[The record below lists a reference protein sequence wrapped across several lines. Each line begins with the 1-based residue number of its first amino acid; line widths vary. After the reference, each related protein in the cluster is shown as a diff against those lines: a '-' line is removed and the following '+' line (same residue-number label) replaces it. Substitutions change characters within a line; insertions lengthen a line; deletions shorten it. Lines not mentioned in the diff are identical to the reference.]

1 MPKLVD
7 HVGRRRAIAGAA
19 VQVIDELGLDAARLV
34 DVARAGLVTTGAVTH
49 YFDSKDALLEAA
61 LSEVVTRILESQAQ
75 TGEASLNSGELID
88 TVAAFLPLDQAS
100 LRDWRV
106 WFALLCCDTC
116 GDPGSSCCP
125 VTCCAPADACGN
137 GCNADPSCCA
147 PAACG
152 NGCNADPSCCAP
164 AACGDNGCCD
174 AGNTCGEGCDC
185 CNDDACEIAK
195 LIYTSMTACH
205 GSERR
210 RALDKLGRKFDCC
223 CHPEIMNAFV
233 YGLNDT
239 DERVRR
245 EAADEIGDQVRRN
258 KCCCSPCVVSALTC
272 ALADCDRSVRREAE
286 QALRNCGSE
295 IVDGCCDGCSDAGC
309 CSTGCGSNACG
320 ATPTAAPAE
329 AQQPTPAAEAAPV
342 AAPAQMGSRW
352 GHTQAGSTY
361 WRTTK
366 PHCARSENGHV
377 GELRQLI

>member
-1 MPKLVD
+1 MKWTRVFSAVL
-7 HVGRRRAIAGAA
+7 ALAGMTASA
-19 VQVIDELGLDAARLV
+19 D
-34 DVARAGLVTTGAVTH
+34 AGLFG
-49 YFDSKDALLEAA
+49 
-61 LSEVVTRILESQAQ
+61 
-75 TGEASLNSGELID
+75 SGGCKSCGCAEDCQPACCKPTIARPCHTNVYTYQRKCSD
-88 TVAAFLPLDQAS
+88 IKPP
-100 LRDWRV
+100 
-106 WFALLCCDTC
+106 CCDTC
-116 GDPGSSCCP
+116 GDPGSGCCP
-125 VTCCAPADACGN
+125 VTCSAPADACGNGCNADPSCCAPAACGN

-286 QALRNCGSE
+286 QALRNCGYE
-295 IVDGCCDGCSDAGC
+295 IVDGCCDGCTDAGC

-342 AAPAQMGSRW
+342 AAPPADPQAFFPSRLHKQSSSKN
-352 GHTQAGSTY
+352 GLAGLFGM
-361 WRTTK
+361 
-366 PHCARSENGHV
+366 AR
-377 GELRQLI
+377 

>member
-1 MPKLVD
+1 MKWTRVFSA
-7 HVGRRRAIAGAA
+7 VIALAGMTASA
-19 VQVIDELGLDAARLV
+19 D
-34 DVARAGLVTTGAVTH
+34 AGLFG
-49 YFDSKDALLEAA
+49 
-61 LSEVVTRILESQAQ
+61 
-75 TGEASLNSGELID
+75 SGGCKSCGCAEDCQPACCKPTIARPCHTNVYTYQRKCSD
-88 TVAAFLPLDQAS
+88 IKPP
-100 LRDWRV
+100 
-106 WFALLCCDTC
+106 CCDTC
-116 GDPGSSCCP
+116 GDPGAGCGP
-125 VTCCAPADACGN
+125 VTCCAPADACGNGCNADPSCCAPADACGNGCNADPSCCAPAACGNGCNADPSCCAPAACGN

-174 AGNTCGEGCDC
+174 AGNACGEGCDC

-205 GSERR
+205 GSTRR
-210 RALDKLGRKFDCC
+210 RALDKLGRKYDCC

-286 QALRNCGSE
+286 QALRNCGYE
-295 IVDGCCDGCSDAGC
+295 IVDGCCDGCTDAGC

-342 AAPAQMGSRW
+342 AAPPADPQAFFPSRLHKQSSSKN
-352 GHTQAGSTY
+352 GLAGLFGM
-361 WRTTK
+361 
-366 PHCARSENGHV
+366 AR
-377 GELRQLI
+377 